1 MQVAAAALARATES
15 QIVELRQYSL
25 RPGGRDILIDTF
37 ERRFIEPQ
45 EAAGARLIGQFRD
58 VDDPDRFVWLR
69 GFPDMRTRRRML
81 ETFYSSPLWLTHREA
96 VNELLVDSDNVLLLR
111 VLRPGSGFTALG
123 PPPAGGEV
131 SPRVITATICLFEQ
145 EPGQDVLDLF
155 ESVLRPALTDAGAPP
170 IAAFVTE
177 TSPND
182 VPRLPVREGEHAIV
196 WFARF
201 PDNAAHDA
209 YVEELARRR
218 AWSQSLA
225 RPGCRLVAAPQMLRL
240 APTPRSALR

>member
-1 MQVAAAALARATES
+1 MQVAATALARATES

-37 ERRFIEPQ
+37 DRWFIEPQ
-45 EAAGARLIGQFRD
+45 EAAGAQLIGQFRD
-58 VDDPDRFVWLR
+58 LDDPHRFVWLR

-81 ETFYSSPLWLTHREA
+81 ETFYSSPLWLAHRET

-111 VLRPGSGFTALG
+111 VLRPGSGFIALG
-123 PPPAGGEV
+123 PPPAGGEA
-131 SPRVITATICLFEQ
+131 SPGVITATICLFER
-145 EPGQDVLDLF
+145 EPGQDVLDVF
-155 ESVLRPALTDAGAPP
+155 ESELRSALTEAGAPP

-196 WFARF
+196 WFTRF
-201 PDNAAHDA
+201 PDRTADDT
-209 YVEELARRR
+209 YVEGLARRL
-218 AWSQSLA
+218 AWSRPLA
-225 RPGCRLVAAPQMLRL
+225 RLECGLVAAPQTLRL